1 MKRIDDQEYQGMI
14 VGVDNGTIVIAS
26 KDKVAVSDMYKK
38 LKGSLTAI

>member
-1 MKRIDDQEYQGMI
+1 
-14 VGVDNGTIVIAS
+14 VIAS